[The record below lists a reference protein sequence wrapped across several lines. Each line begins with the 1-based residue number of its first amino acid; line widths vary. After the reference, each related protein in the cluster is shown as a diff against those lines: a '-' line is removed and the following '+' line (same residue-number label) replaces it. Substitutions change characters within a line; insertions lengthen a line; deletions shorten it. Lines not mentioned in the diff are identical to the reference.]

1 MKQLVQLREKMAGIL
16 TESESN
22 IVVIFREEQDGQR
35 GLRKVA
41 DKTQVSFALA
51 LDTPAR
57 QTSGYSQGDRVHDSY
72 IIDKSGVIRSVLKGT
87 RHDRAQAGEFA
98 RELEKII
105 RSGK

>member
-51 LDTPAR
+51 LDTPTR
-57 QTSGYSQGDRVHDSY
+57 QTSGYSQGNRVHDSY
-72 IIDKSGVIRSVLKGT
+72 IIDTVCYTHLT
-87 RHDRAQAGEFA
+87 LPTN
-98 RELEKII
+98 REV
-105 RSGK
+105 